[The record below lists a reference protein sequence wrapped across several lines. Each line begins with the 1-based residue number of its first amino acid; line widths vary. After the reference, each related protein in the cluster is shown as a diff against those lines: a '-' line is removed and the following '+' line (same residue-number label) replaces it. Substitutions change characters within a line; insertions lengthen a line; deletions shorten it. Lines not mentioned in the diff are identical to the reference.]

1 MTQRHIR
8 LALLLAGTIAS
19 ASVSADSGGQDCID
33 GKGRAAVSACRTLA
47 ERLSA
52 DKKRLQALAQ
62 SLEAAGSHAAAT
74 AVYETAGRFYPK
86 DRLLL
91 QGLIRAR
98 SNLRSMSLV
107 NVPTDRLSVQTTA
120 SQPDTANKTSPCWTL
135 EWTDALAACESER
148 RTNPGDASLQE
159 RTGDVLRSI
168 GRVDEALAAYD
179 LALGLSPSSEH
190 LKRKRRSLALLAG
203 NELEHT
209 ANEAP
214 VEGLTAHADE
224 QTENESSIVT
234 QLELLETLRGRE
246 LIDESEYRER
256 RARIMG
262 LAFSP
267 QGQTATVPAT
277 TARQPIDAAKY
288 GRYRAL
294 VIGNNRYGK
303 FQELGTPIADA
314 KAVSELLR
322 SAYGFEVTTLLDA
335 TRYQMAN
342 ALSRLRRE
350 SGAADN
356 VLIYYAGHGYL
367 DETTKRGYWLP
378 IDAEPDSFANWIS
391 TSDVTDTL
399 AGISARHALVV
410 ADSCFSGSLLR
421 AAGGANLD
429 EREAQIE
436 RLFQKRSRTVM
447 TSGGLE
453 PVLDGN
459 RGTQRAR
466 HSIFAAAFLDA
477 LSENR
482 NVLEVSRLFVGLRD
496 KVTSYAEQTP
506 QYAPIRNAGHEG
518 GEFLFVP
525 RSNP

>member
-1 MTQRHIR
+1 MQRHTR
-8 LALLLAGTIAS
+8 LALLLACIVAS
-19 ASVSADSGGQDCID
+19 ASVSADNNGQDCTE
-33 GKGRAAVSACRTLA
+33 GNGVAAVSACRRLG

-62 SLEAAGSHAAAT
+62 SLEAAGRHAAAT
-74 AVYETAGRFYPK
+74 AVYEVAGRFYPK

-98 SNLRSMSLV
+98 SNLRSLSLV
-107 NVPTDRLSVQTTA
+107 NIPTDSLPEQKTA

-135 EWTDALAACESER
+135 QWSDALTACESER
-148 RTNPGDASLQE
+148 HANPSDAGLQE

-179 LALGLSPSSEH
+179 LALSLSPRSEH

-203 NELEHT
+203 DEPERIANQHPTEDRT
-209 ANEAP
+209 A
-214 VEGLTAHADE
+214 TADRQSA
-224 QTENESSIVT
+224 NESSIVT

-246 LIDESEYRER
+246 LIDDSEYRER

-262 LAFSP
+262 SVFPPHSTTT
-267 QGQTATVPAT
+267 TASTT
-277 TARQPIDAAKY
+277 TARKAIDVSKY
-288 GRYRAL
+288 GRYKAL
-294 VIGNNRYGK
+294 VIGNNRYDK

-335 TRYQMAN
+335 NRYQIAE
-342 ALSRLRRE
+342 ALSRFRRE

-378 IDAEPDSFANWIS
+378 VDAEPDSFANWIS

-421 AAGGANLD
+421 AAGSANLD

-453 PVLDGN
+453 PVLDSG
-459 RGTQRAR
+459 RGAQRAK
-466 HSIFAAAFLDA
+466 HSIFATAFLDA
-477 LSENR
+477 LSNNR
-482 NVLEVSRLFVGLRD
+482 DVLEVSRLFVGLRD
-496 KVTSYAEQTP
+496 RVTSYAEQTP

-525 RSNP
+525 RRNP